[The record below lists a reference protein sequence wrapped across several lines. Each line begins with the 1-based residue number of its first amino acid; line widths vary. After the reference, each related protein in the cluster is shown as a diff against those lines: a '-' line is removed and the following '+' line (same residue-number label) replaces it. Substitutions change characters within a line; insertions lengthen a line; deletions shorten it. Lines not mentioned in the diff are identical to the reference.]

1 MSATD
6 PWAPLG
12 EGPAETP
19 PTLNDELATEAQR
32 VALRSHADLARRGTR
47 HDPEL

>member
-1 MSATD
+1 MSTTD

-12 EGPAETP
+12 EGPTETP

-32 VALRSHADLARRGTR
+32 VTLLGVASLARRGTK